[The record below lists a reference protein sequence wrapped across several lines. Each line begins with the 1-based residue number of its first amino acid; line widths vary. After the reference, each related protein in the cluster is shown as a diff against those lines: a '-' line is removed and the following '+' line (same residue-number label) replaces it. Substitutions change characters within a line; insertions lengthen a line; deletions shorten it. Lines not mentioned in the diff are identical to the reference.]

1 MTTSNQKQLEQKVN
15 RFLEKS
21 NKKLP
26 GMIELD
32 LQGLYKRGI
41 FIPRGAAPGTAKKRY
56 ALIDGKGVLTIRGLE
71 KVRKDWSAIAK
82 DTQEK
87 VLNYVLKDDDVEGAV
102 KCVKSVIR
110 KMRQKKISLHDITI
124 HEQLTKPLHEYK
136 QIGPHV
142 AAARKIMERGRPIGA
157 GMVVI
162 YAITKGKGSIS
173 ERAEPIEDVTME
185 KVDEDYYISNQIVP
199 AALRILQVLGVTEE
213 WLVEKDN
220 LSNFTRKRKHS
231 DLKYKS

>member
-1 MTTSNQKQLEQKVN
+1 
-15 RFLEKS
+15 
-21 NKKLP
+21 
-26 GMIELD
+26 MIELD
-32 LQGLYKRGI
+32 LQGIYKRGI

-87 VLNYVLKDDDVEGAV
+87 VLNFVLKDEDVGGAV
-102 KCVKSVIR
+102 KYVKSVIL
-110 KMRQKKISLHDITI
+110 KIKQKKIPLRDFVIY
-124 HEQLTKPLHEYK
+124 EQLTKPLHEYK

-142 AAARKIMERGRPIGA
+142 AVARKIMERGRPIGA

-173 ERAEPIEDVTME
+173 ERAEPIEDVKIE
-185 KVDEDYYISNQIVP
+185 QVDEEYYISNQVVP
-199 AALRILQVLGVTEE
+199 AALRILQVLRVTEKQ
-213 WLVEKDN
+213 LVGDGLKKFAGKRKREDFKDN
-220 LSNFTRKRKHS
+220 S
-231 DLKYKS
+231 

>member
-1 MTTSNQKQLEQKVN
+1 MQVVLVIVMIVSNQKQLEQKVN
-15 RFLEKS
+15 RFLEKA
-21 NKKLP
+21 NKSLP

-32 LQGLYKRGI
+32 LQGIYKRGI

-87 VLNYVLKDDDVEGAV
+87 VLNYVLKDEDVEGAV
-102 KCVKSVIR
+102 KYVKSVIG

-124 HEQLTKPLHEYK
+124 YEQLTKPLHEYK
-136 QIGPHV
+136 QVGPHV
-142 AAARKIMERGRPIGA
+142 AVARKILERGRLIGV
-157 GMVVI
+157 GMIVI

-173 ERAEPIEDVTME
+173 ERAEPIEDVTIE
-185 KVDEDYYISNQIVP
+185 KVDKDYYINNQIVP
-199 AALRILQVLGVTEE
+199 AALRILQVLGITEE
-213 WLVEKDN
+213 QLVGKEN
-220 LSNFTRKRKHS
+220 LKKFARKR
-231 DLKYKS
+231 

>member
-1 MTTSNQKQLEQKVN
+1 MTASNQKQLEQKVN
-15 RFLEKS
+15 QFLKKA

-32 LQGLYKRGI
+32 LQGIYRRGI

-56 ALIDGKGVLTIRGLE
+56 ALIDEKGVLTIRGLE
-71 KVRKDWSAIAK
+71 KVRKDWSNAAK

-87 VLNYVLKDDDVEGAV
+87 VLNFVLKNEDVDGAV
-102 KCVKSVIR
+102 KYAKSVIL
-110 KMRQKKISLHDITI
+110 KIKQKKIPLRDLAIY
-124 HEQLTKPLHEYK
+124 EQLTKPLHEYR

-142 AAARKIMERGRPIGA
+142 AVARKIMERGRPISA

-173 ERAEPIEDVTME
+173 ERAEPIEDVTIE
-185 KVDEDYYISNQIVP
+185 KIDDDYYINNQVVP
-199 AALRILQVLGVTEE
+199 AAMRVLQVLGVSEE
-213 WLVEKDN
+213 QLTGN
-220 LSNFTRKRKHS
+220 R
-231 DLKYKS
+231 LKKFVKKKK

>member
-1 MTTSNQKQLEQKVN
+1 MRMILVITMPFSNQKQLEQKVN
-15 RFLEKS
+15 RFLEKA

-32 LQGLYKRGI
+32 LQGIYRRGI

-87 VLNYVLKDDDVEGAV
+87 VMDYVLKDEDVEGAV
-102 KCVKSVIR
+102 KYVKYIVR
-110 KMRQKKISLHDITI
+110 KMRQKKFSLHDVTI
-124 HEQLTKPLHEYK
+124 YEQLTKPLHEYK

-142 AAARKIMERGRPIGA
+142 AAARKIMERNRPIGA

-173 ERAEPIEDVTME
+173 ERAEPIEDVKIE
-185 KVDEDYYISNQIVP
+185 NVDEDYYINNQILL
-199 AALRILQVLGVTEE
+199 AALRILQVLGVSEE
-213 WLVEKDN
+213 QLTGNGLKKYAK
-220 LSNFTRKRKHS
+220 KR
-231 DLKYKS
+231 

>member
-1 MTTSNQKQLEQKVN
+1 MPPSNQKQLEQKVS
-15 RFLEKS
+15 RFLEKA

-32 LQGLYKRGI
+32 LQGIYMRGI

-56 ALIDGKGVLTIRGLE
+56 ALIDEKGVLTIRGLE

-87 VLNYVLKDDDVEGAV
+87 VLDYVLKDEDVDGAV
-102 KCVKSVIR
+102 KYVKSVVGKLR
-110 KMRQKKISLHDITI
+110 KGNFSLHDITI
-124 HEQLTKPLHEYK
+124 YEQLTKPLHEYR

-162 YAITKGKGSIS
+162 YAITKGRGSIS
-173 ERAEPIEDVTME
+173 ERAEPIEDVSLNDIDIE
-185 KVDEDYYISNQIVP
+185 YYIGNQVVP
-199 AALRILQVLGVTEE
+199 AALRILQVLGVSEE
-213 WLVEKDN
+213 QLTGNRLKKFVK
-220 LSNFTRKRKHS
+220 KR
-231 DLKYKS
+231 